1 MKKIRVGGITVEETQ
16 TYSGA
21 VVLRLLKTSFEN
33 GRQHG
38 LGDMD
43 KEFHRGYDAGFVD
56 GKEEAGRTLA
66 KLREALREVL
76 EYEDE

>member
-1 MKKIRVGGITVEETQ
+1 MKKVRVGGIAVEATQ

-21 VVLRLLKTSFEN
+21 VVLQLIKTSFEN
-33 GRQHG
+33 GCRRG
-38 LGDMD
+38 SVDMD
-43 KEFHRGYDAGFVD
+43 KEFRRGYDAGFVA

-76 EYEDE
+76 E